1 MTLWNILRLRIAGPA
16 TIVRFL
22 AYLPHFLRLF
32 YRLMNDGR
40 VSLLTKAVPLLGLL
54 LLLSPPL
61 VALDLIPLIGEL
73 DVILVIALTLKLFVW
88 LCPPDVVRE
97 HVAQIARGS

>member
-1 MTLWNILRLRIAGPA
+1 MTVWDILRLRVAGPA
-16 TIVRFL
+16 TIARFV
-22 AYLPHFLRLF
+22 AYLPQFIRLF
-32 YRLMNDGR
+32 YRLMNDER
-40 VSLLTKAVPLLGLL
+40 VSVLSKAVPVLGVL

-61 VALDLIPLIGEL
+61 VELDLIPLIGEL
-73 DVILVIALTLKLFVW
+73 DAILVIGLTLKLFVW

>member
-1 MTLWNILRLRIAGPA
+1 MTVWDILRLRIAGPA

-40 VSLLTKAVPLLGLL
+40 VSLLTKAVPVLGLL
-54 LLLSPPL
+54 LLLSPPFVRL
-61 VALDLIPLIGEL
+61 GLIPIVGQL
-73 DVILVIALTLKLFVW
+73 DAILVIALALKLFVW

-97 HVAQIARGS
+97 HVAQIAHGA

>member
-1 MTLWNILRLRIAGPA
+1 MTVWDIMRLRVANPA
-16 TIVRFL
+16 TIGKFI
-22 AYLPHFLRLF
+22 AYLPQFIRLF
-32 YRLMNDGR
+32 CRLMVDKR

-61 VALDLIPLIGEL
+61 LELDMIPLIGEL
-73 DVILVIALTLKLFVW
+73 DAIVVIGLTLKLFVW

-97 HVAQIARGS
+97 HVARIARGA

>member
-1 MTLWNILRLRIAGPA
+1 MPLWNILRLRIANPA
-16 TIVRFL
+16 TIVKFV
-22 AYLPHFLRLF
+22 AYLPQFIRLF
-32 YRLMNDGR
+32 YRLMNDNR
-40 VSLLTKAVPLLGLL
+40 VSLLIKGVPLLGLL

-73 DVILVIALTLKLFVW
+73 DVILVIALTLKLLVW
-88 LCPPDVVRE
+88 LCPPDVFRE